1 MLELEEVCQIK
12 NWPHSGTWGTW
23 GTWSVFQC
31 KLNKA
36 LSVHFIT

>member
-12 NWPHSGTWGTW
+12 NWPHSGTW